1 MIYTALLFGLFGSFH
16 CVGMCGPI
24 AFMLPIDRSQKV
36 RGIWQTTLYHL
47 GRIFSYALIGALF
60 GLLGKG
66 FYFFGL
72 QQQISITVGLLMIL
86 SILAPKLFSRF
97 SIVKPIY
104 RFTSSIKNKLGQ
116 SLREKESSTFLTIG
130 FLNGLLPCGLVYMAM
145 IASLTSI
152 SILEGVLYMV
162 LFGLGTVPL
171 MSAVVILG
179 NLTNYINRQ
188 KIQKIIPYVVVIIGF
203 VFVLR
208 GLGLGIPY
216 ISPEPILM
224 DVVDASKSCH

>member
-1 MIYTALLFGLFGSFH
+1 MLYTALLFGLFGSFH
-16 CVGMCGPI
+16 CIGMCGPI
-24 AFMLPIDRSQKV
+24 AFMLPVDRIQKV

-72 QQQISITVGLLMIL
+72 QQQISIGVGLVMIL
-86 SILAPKLFSRF
+86 SIVAPKLFSKF
-97 SIVKPIY
+97 SISKSIY
-104 RFTSSIKNKLGQ
+104 RFTSSIKNRLGQ
-116 SLREKESSTFLTIG
+116 SLKRKESSTFFTIG

-145 IASLTSI
+145 IASLTSSTI
-152 SILEGVLYMV
+152 IEGILYMV

-188 KIQKIIPYVVVIIGF
+188 KIQKVIPFVVVIIGC

-216 ISPEPILM
+216 LSPEPILM
-224 DVVDASKSCH
+224 DVVDATKSCH

>member
-1 MIYTALLFGLFGSFH
+1 MLYTALLFGLVGGFH
-16 CVGMCGPI
+16 CIGMCGPI
-24 AFMLPIDRSQKV
+24 AFMLPIDRNQKV

-47 GRIFSYALIGALF
+47 GRIFSYAMIGAFF

-72 QQQISITVGLLMIL
+72 QQQISIAVGLIMIL
-86 SILAPKLFSRF
+86 SIVAPKLFSKF
-97 SIVKPIY
+97 SISKPIY

-116 SLREKESSTFLTIG
+116 SLKNKESSTFFTIG

-145 IASLTSI
+145 IASLTSTT
-152 SILEGVLYMV
+152 ILEGVLYMV

-171 MSAVVILG
+171 MSAVVILE

-188 KIQKIIPYVVVIIGF
+188 KIQKVIPYVVVIIGF

-216 ISPEPILM
+216 ISPEPVLM

>member
-16 CVGMCGPI
+16 CIGMCGPI
-24 AFMLPIDRSQKV
+24 AFMLPIDRANKTN
-36 RGIWQTTLYHL
+36 GILQTAIYHS

-72 QQQISITVGLLMIL
+72 QQQISIVVGLVMIL
-86 SILAPKLFSRF
+86 TVLTPRLFSKF
-97 SIVKPIY
+97 SITKPIF
-104 RFTSSIKNKLGQ
+104 RFTNTIKNRLGK
-116 SLREKESSTFLTIG
+116 SLKSRDNSTFLTIG

-145 IASLTSI
+145 IASLTSTI
-152 SILEGVLYMV
+152 IFDGVLYMAI
-162 LFGLGTVPL
+162 FGLGTVPL
-171 MSAVVILG
+171 MTAVVLLG
-179 NLTNYINRQ
+179 NLTNYVNRQ
-188 KIQKIIPYVVVIIGF
+188 KIQKLIPYVVVIIGF

-216 ISPEPILM
+216 ISPEPVLL
-224 DVVDASKSCH
+224 DATHQVQSCH

>member
-16 CVGMCGPI
+16 CMGMCGPI
-24 AFMLPIDRSQKV
+24 AFVLPIDRAKKA
-36 RGIWQTTLYHL
+36 RGIWQTALYHS
-47 GRIFSYALIGALF
+47 GRIFSYSLIGALF

-72 QQQISITVGLLMIL
+72 QQQISIAVGLIMIL

-97 SIVKPIY
+97 SITKPIF
-104 RFTSSIKNKLGQ
+104 RFTNAVKNKLGQ
-116 SLREKESSTFLTIG
+116 SLKQKESSTFFTIG

-145 IASLTSI
+145 IASLTSAT
-152 SILEGVLYMV
+152 ILEGVLYMA

-171 MSAVVILG
+171 MTAVVLLG
-179 NLTNYINRQ
+179 NLTSYVNRQ
-188 KIQKIIPYVVVIIGF
+188 KIQKVIPYVVVVIGF

-216 ISPEPILM
+216 ISPEPVLL
-224 DVVDASKSCH
+224 DAVNQVQTCH

>member
-16 CVGMCGPI
+16 CIGMCGPI
-24 AFMLPIDRSQKV
+24 AFMLPIDRSRKA
-36 RGIWQTTLYHL
+36 RGIWQTMLYHA

-72 QQQISITVGLLMIL
+72 QQQISIAVGLVMIL
-86 SILAPKLFSRF
+86 SIVAPKLFSRF
-97 SIVKPIY
+97 SVMKPIY
-104 RFTSSIKNKLGQ
+104 RFTNSIKNQLGQ
-116 SLREKESSTFLTIG
+116 SLKKKESSTFFTIG

-145 IASLTSI
+145 IASLTSTTV
-152 SILEGVLYMV
+152 LEGVLYMV

-171 MSAVVILG
+171 MSVVVILG

-188 KIQKIIPYVVVIIGF
+188 KIQKVIPYVVVIIGF

-216 ISPEPILM
+216 VSPEPILT
-224 DVVDASKSCH
+224 DVVDATKSCH

>member
-1 MIYTALLFGLFGSFH
+1 MLYTALLFGLFGSFH
-16 CVGMCGPI
+16 CIGMCGPI
-24 AFMLPIDRSQKV
+24 AFMLPIDRHQKA
-36 RGIWQTTLYHL
+36 RGVWQTILYHT

-72 QQQISITVGLLMIL
+72 QQQISIAVGLVMIL
-86 SILAPKLFSRF
+86 SIVAPKLFSKI
-97 SIVKPIY
+97 SISKPIY
-104 RFTSSIKNKLGQ
+104 QFTSSVKNKLGQ
-116 SLREKESSTFLTIG
+116 SLKKKENSTFFTIG

-145 IASLTSI
+145 IASLTSTT
-152 SILEGVLYMV
+152 ILEGILYMV

-179 NLTNYINRQ
+179 NLTKYINRQ
-188 KIQKIIPYVVVIIGF
+188 KIQKVIPYVVVIIGF

-216 ISPEPILM
+216 ISPEPVLM
-224 DVVDASKSCH
+224 DVVDASKPCH

>member
-16 CVGMCGPI
+16 CMGMCGPI
-24 AFMLPIDRSQKV
+24 AFMLPIDRSQKA
-36 RGIWQTTLYHL
+36 RGIWQTTLYHV

-72 QQQISITVGLLMIL
+72 QQQISIAVGLVMIL
-86 SILAPKLFSRF
+86 SIIAPRLFSRF

-104 RFTSSIKNKLGQ
+104 RFTNTIKNKLGQ
-116 SLREKESSTFLTIG
+116 SLKRKENSTFFTIG

-145 IASLTSI
+145 IASLTSATV
-152 SILEGVLYMV
+152 LEGVLYMM

-171 MSAVVILG
+171 MSAIVILG

-188 KIQKIIPYVVVIIGF
+188 KIQKVIPYVVVIIGF

-216 ISPEPILM
+216 VSPEPILT
-224 DVVDASKSCH
+224 DVVDATQSCH

>member
-16 CVGMCGPI
+16 CMGMCGPI
-24 AFMLPIDRSQKV
+24 AFMLPIDRNRKA
-36 RGIWQTTLYHL
+36 RGIWQTTLYHS

-72 QQQISITVGLLMIL
+72 QQQISIAVGLVMIL

-97 SIVKPIY
+97 SITKPIFK
-104 RFTSSIKNKLGQ
+104 FTNAVKNKLGQ
-116 SLREKESSTFLTIG
+116 SLKQKESSTFLTIG

-145 IASLTSI
+145 IASLTS
-152 SILEGVLYMV
+152 SSVVEGVFYMA

-171 MSAVVILG
+171 MTAVVLLG
-179 NLTNYINRQ
+179 NLTNYVNRR
-188 KIQKIIPYVVVIIGF
+188 KIQKLIPYVVVVIGF

-216 ISPEPILM
+216 ISPEPILLEAGHQ
-224 DVVDASKSCH
+224 VQSCH

>member
-1 MIYTALLFGLFGSFH
+1 
-16 CVGMCGPI
+16 MCGPI
-24 AFMLPIDRSQKV
+24 AFMLPIDRNRKV
-36 RGIWQTTLYHL
+36 RGIWQTTLYHS

-72 QQQISITVGLLMIL
+72 QQQISIAVGVVMIL

-97 SIVKPIY
+97 SITKPIFK
-104 RFTSSIKNKLGQ
+104 FTNAVKNKLGK
-116 SLREKESSTFLTIG
+116 SLKEKESSTFLTIG

-145 IASLTSI
+145 IASLTSTSVI
-152 SILEGVLYMV
+152 EGVFYMA

-171 MSAVVILG
+171 MTAVVLLG
-179 NLTNYINRQ
+179 NLSSYVNRR
-188 KIQKIIPYVVVIIGF
+188 KIQKLIPYVVVVIGF

-216 ISPEPILM
+216 ISPEPILLEAGHQ
-224 DVVDASKSCH
+224 VQSCH

>member
-1 MIYTALLFGLFGSFH
+1 MLYTALLFGLVGGFH
-16 CVGMCGPI
+16 CIGMCGPI
-24 AFMLPIDRSQKV
+24 AFMLPIDRNQKV

-47 GRIFSYALIGALF
+47 GRIFSYAMIGALF

-72 QQQISITVGLLMIL
+72 QQQISIAVGLIMIL
-86 SILAPKLFSRF
+86 SIVAPKLFSKF
-97 SIVKPIY
+97 SISKPIY

-116 SLREKESSTFLTIG
+116 SLKKKESSTFFTIG

-145 IASLTSI
+145 IASLTSTT
-152 SILEGVLYMV
+152 ILEGVLYMV

-171 MSAVVILG
+171 MSAVVILE

-188 KIQKIIPYVVVIIGF
+188 KIQKVIPYVVVIIGF

-216 ISPEPILM
+216 ISPEPVLM

>member
-1 MIYTALLFGLFGSFH
+1 MIYSALLFGLIGSFH

-24 AFMLPIDRSQKV
+24 AFMIPIDRQRKV
-36 RGIWQTTLYHL
+36 RGIWQTTLYHG
-47 GRIFSYALIGALF
+47 GRIFSYSLIGALF

-72 QQQISITVGLLMIL
+72 QQQISIVVGLVMIL

-97 SIVKPIY
+97 SITKPIF
-104 RFTSSIKNKLGQ
+104 RFTNTIKNALGQ
-116 SLREKESSTFLTIG
+116 SLKRKESSTFFTIG

-145 IASLTSI
+145 IASLTST
-152 SILEGVLYMV
+152 SVWEGMLYMA

-171 MSAVVILG
+171 MSAMVILG
-179 NLTNYINRQ
+179 NLTSYINRQ
-188 KIQKIIPYVVVIIGF
+188 KIQKVIPYAVVIIGF

-216 ISPEPILM
+216 ISPEPIM
-224 DVVDASKSCH
+224 VDMVDAVQSCH

>member
-1 MIYTALLFGLFGSFH
+1 MIYSALLFGLLGSFH

-24 AFMLPIDRSQKV
+24 AFMIPIDRQKKV
-36 RGIWQTTLYHL
+36 RGIWQTTLYHG
-47 GRIFSYALIGALF
+47 GRIFSYSLIGALF

-72 QQQISITVGLLMIL
+72 QQQISIVVGLVMIL
-86 SILAPKLFSRF
+86 SIMAPKLFSRF
-97 SIVKPIY
+97 SITKPIF
-104 RFTSSIKNKLGQ
+104 RFTNTLKNALGK
-116 SLREKESSTFLTIG
+116 SLKKKESSTFFTIG

-145 IASLTSI
+145 IASLTST
-152 SILEGVLYMV
+152 SVWEGMLYMA

-171 MSAVVILG
+171 MTAMVLLG
-179 NLTNYINRQ
+179 NLTSYINRQ
-188 KIQKIIPYVVVIIGF
+188 KIQKVIPYAVVIIGF

-216 ISPEPILM
+216 ISPEPMVL
-224 DVVDASKSCH
+224 DAVDAVQSCH

>member
-16 CVGMCGPI
+16 CMGMCGPI
-24 AFMLPIDRSQKV
+24 AFMLPIDRTQKV
-36 RGIWQTTLYHL
+36 RGIWQTSLYHS

-72 QQQISITVGLLMIL
+72 QQQISIAVGLIMIL
-86 SILAPKLFSRF
+86 SIVAPKLFSKF
-97 SIVKPIY
+97 SITKPIFK
-104 RFTSSIKNKLGQ
+104 FTNSIKNKLGQ
-116 SLREKESSTFLTIG
+116 SLKKKESSTFFTIG

-145 IASLTSI
+145 IASLTSTTVW
-152 SILEGVLYMV
+152 EGVLYMA

-171 MSAVVILG
+171 MTAVVLLG
-179 NLTNYINRQ
+179 NLTNYVNRQ
-188 KIQKIIPYVVVIIGF
+188 KIQKVIPYVVVIIGF

-216 ISPEPILM
+216 VSPEPVI
-224 DVVDASKSCH
+224 VDAVNATQSCH

>member
-1 MIYTALLFGLFGSFH
+1 MLYTALLFGLFGSFH
-16 CVGMCGPI
+16 CIGMCGPI
-24 AFMLPIDRSQKV
+24 AFMLPIDRNQKV

-72 QQQISITVGLLMIL
+72 QQQISIAVGLVMIL
-86 SILAPKLFSRF
+86 SIVAPKLFSKF
-97 SIVKPIY
+97 SISKPIY
-104 RFTSSIKNKLGQ
+104 RFTSSIKNRLGQ
-116 SLREKESSTFLTIG
+116 SLKRKESSTFFTIG

-145 IASLTSI
+145 IASLTSTTMI
-152 SILEGVLYMV
+152 EGVLYMM

-179 NLTNYINRQ
+179 NLTNYVNRQ
-188 KIQKIIPYVVVIIGF
+188 KIQKVIPFVVVIIGF

-216 ISPEPILM
+216 ISPEPVLM
-224 DVVDASKSCH
+224 DVVDATKSCH